1 MKRAALINDLSGVG
15 RCSLSVALPIV
26 SACGHECA
34 VLPTALLSNH
44 TGFEHYTFYD
54 FTEHMRGY
62 IDCWEE
68 LGISFDMVYSG
79 FLGSG
84 VQADITLNFI
94 ERLGKGAVR
103 LVDPVLGDNG
113 VLYDTCGDVTEHMRR
128 LIRAADVI
136 TPNLTE
142 LCALCGEEYP
152 ESPIS
157 IAEIERMCSRLPTE
171 CIVVTGLERDTVL
184 EIEHNR
190 VANLICENGSIT
202 LTDNEKFP
210 AAYCG
215 TGDVFASVLCGGL
228 TSGVKLT
235 AAVRAA
241 ADFTQMCVQDTY
253 NNGSYGKD
261 KLYGMQ
267 FEDKLNLLKGCF

>member
-44 TGFEHYTFYD
+44 TGFENYTFFD
-54 FTEHMRGY
+54 FTEHMRGF
-62 IDCWEE
+62 IDCWEQ
-68 LGISFDMVYSG
+68 LGISFDMIYSG

-84 VQADITLNFI
+84 IQADITLELI
-94 ERLGKGAVR
+94 DRLGKNAVR

-113 VLYDTCGDVTEHMRR
+113 RLYDTCSDISEHMRK

-142 LCALCGEEYP
+142 LCALCKREYP
-152 ESPIS
+152 ESPIQ
-157 IAEIERMCSRLPTE
+157 IADIEQMCSQLPVDS
-171 CIVVTGLERDTVL
+171 IVVTGLEQDTVL
-184 EIEHNR
+184 EIPPCR
-190 VANLICENGSIT
+190 VANLVYESGSIT
-202 LTDNEKFP
+202 ITDNEKFP

-228 TSGVKLT
+228 TSGKTLT
-235 AAVRAA
+235 AAVCAA
-241 ADFTQMCVQDTY
+241 ADFTQKCVRDTY
-253 NNGSYGKD
+253 NNGNYGKD
-261 KLYGMQ
+261 KLYGVQ
-267 FEDKLNLLKGCF
+267 FEDKLNLLKECF